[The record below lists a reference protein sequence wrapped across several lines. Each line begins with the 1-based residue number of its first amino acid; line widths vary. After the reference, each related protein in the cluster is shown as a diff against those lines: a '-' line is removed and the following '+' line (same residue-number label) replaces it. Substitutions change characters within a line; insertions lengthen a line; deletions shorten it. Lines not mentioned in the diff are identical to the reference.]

1 MREFRNPFK
10 VISSVFA
17 GQGKQVGRGTQ
28 ALLSLADGSTSAT
41 KDGDEPAK
49 KPKRARGISTQRST
63 LLTAGSAVGQET
75 SRKSL
80 LGVS

>member
-1 MREFRNPFK
+1 MREFRNPGKIFSGLFGGAPK
-10 VISSVFA
+10 TVVQQAPVQAPVQATTSV
-17 GQGKQVGRGTQ
+17 
-28 ALLSLADGSTSAT
+28 T

-49 KPKRARGISTQRST
+49 KPKRARGVSTQRAT

-75 SRKSL
+75 RRKSL

>member
-1 MREFRNPFK
+1 MREFHNPGKIFGSLFGGAPK
-10 VISSVFA
+10 ARAQAPVQTEVAASV
-17 GQGKQVGRGTQ
+17 
-28 ALLSLADGSTSAT
+28 T

-75 SRKSL
+75 RRKSL